1 MKKGK
6 VLVLCTWAI
15 NCFPRALKNRFLAL
29 AKSQDMSGNMFLQYI
44 ISKVLREEN
53 EKTKKETQSN
63 EK

>member
-6 VLVLCTWAI
+6 VQMLCTWAI

-29 AKSQDMSGNMFLQYI
+29 AKTQGLSGNMLLQSVI
-44 ISKVLREEN
+44 ARVLRDEY
-53 EKTKKETQSN
+53 EKTKKDVLSN